1 MKPGGPSDPGRHEA
15 WIPNENWKQKTL
27 YKFSGGNIGYGRK
40 EPIYM

>member
-1 MKPGGPSDPGRHEA
+1 MKIGGPSDPGRHEA
-15 WIPNENWKQKTL
+15 SNPNENWKQKTP